1 MDERDF
7 YIELGNAN
15 TDEFRKTVKAI
26 IDLVEKASCEDFWG
40 SEGWKHR
47 MGWD

>member
-7 YIELGNAN
+7 YIELGQ
-15 TDEFRKTVKAI
+15 TSKECQDTVKAI
-26 IDLVEKASCEDFWG
+26 VDLVEEASCEDFWG